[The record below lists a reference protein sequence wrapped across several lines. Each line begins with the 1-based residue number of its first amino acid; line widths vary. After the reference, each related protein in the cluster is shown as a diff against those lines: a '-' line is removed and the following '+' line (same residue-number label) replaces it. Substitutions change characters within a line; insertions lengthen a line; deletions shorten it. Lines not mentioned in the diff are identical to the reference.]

1 MAARTRKPISRFNS
15 NYGVQEVVNTLGVLN
30 ASEYAAIINEG
41 STTAG
46 GQVIFP
52 NLSTVGVGT
61 NWQNEVFKMASMQ
74 SHNVSARGGS
84 EKMSY
89 FLSGG
94 WLSQGGIVGGNDKS
108 RFNRGNLTAN
118 LNFDLAPRLKF
129 ILNTT
134 AVLLDGR
141 GIQENS
147 FNSVLGSAIN
157 FDPTVPKYNTVPNT
171 VGTYGYS
178 NLLLS
183 EIFNPLTKLDNTFNK
198 NVGNKLYGKGELQYD
213 VLKNLKLTSR
223 FGYTKYDGNAKSFSP
238 LVFYGPLNVENSMNA
253 DGSTVTGRFNSVSHE
268 KTSNFNWTWESFANY
283 NFKVKEDHNFETV
296 LGFSMAKTSGNAAGA
311 SRQDVPFNS
320 WEFADFTA
328 ATGNNT
334 ATNTNAVTGYYYQ
347 YFRRNLSYFSRINY
361 DLPGK
366 IPGFLHGPPRRILCI
381 W

>member
-1 MAARTRKPISRFNS
+1 
-15 NYGVQEVVNTLGVLN
+15 
-30 ASEYAAIINEG
+30 
-41 STTAG
+41 
-46 GQVIFP
+46 
-52 NLSTVGVGT
+52 VGT

-74 SHNVSARGGS
+74 SHNISARGGS

-157 FDPTVPKYNTVPNT
+157 FDPTVSKYNTVPNT

-183 EIFNPLTKLDNTFNK
+183 EIFNPLTKLENTYNK
-198 NVGNKLYGKGELQYD
+198 NVGTL
-213 VLKNLKLTSR
+213 VSR
-223 FGYTKYDGNAKSFSP
+223 
-238 LVFYGPLNVENSMNA
+238 
-253 DGSTVTGRFNSVSHE
+253 
-268 KTSNFNWTWESFANY
+268 
-283 NFKVKEDHNFETV
+283 
-296 LGFSMAKTSGNAAGA
+296 
-311 SRQDVPFNS
+311 
-320 WEFADFTA
+320 
-328 ATGNNT
+328 
-334 ATNTNAVTGYYYQ
+334 
-347 YFRRNLSYFSRINY
+347 
-361 DLPGK
+361 
-366 IPGFLHGPPRRILCI
+366 
-381 W
+381 